1 MSLESTLTLM
11 LVTFIVIFMSGVF
24 IADDDDDPN
33 P

>member
-1 MSLESTLTLM
+1 MSLENILTLM

-24 IADDDDDPN
+24 IADDDDPN